1 MCTCYKVLVQRSA
14 NHVSLKNFW
23 IKLNIFHSQL
33 VSDPLYMLGL
43 IITAFLI
50 ISPSFHSQIWEEF
63 SRKPVRAKKKTSSKR
78 HADKPE
84 TMTINTDDQY
94 ADSESKSNI
103 TSRVSQ
109 TETSGRLNFFLS

>member
-33 VSDPLYMLGL
+33 VSDPLYMLVL

-50 ISPSFHSQIWEEF
+50 ISPSFHSQILEEF
-63 SRKPVRAKKKTSSKR
+63 SRNQREQKKTSSKR

-109 TETSGRLNFFLS
+109 TETSGRLNIF